1 MKKFLFVLSAGLLL
15 ITAVTGC
22 LKNEKATP
30 CVSKTVQEELPAM
43 IKYATDSSITYQQH
57 ESGILYEIIEPG
69 TGANPTA
76 TSTVKAKY
84 QGRLLNGQLFDGS
97 TDGVS
102 FNLSEVIKGWTIAVP
117 LLKKGG
123 KMKMIIPSSLAY
135 DCHPYYPFFHN
146 KPLYFYIELVDV
158 Q

>member
-1 MKKFLFVLSAGLLL
+1 MKVYLIVSVLSAFILS
-15 ITAVTGC
+15 GC
-22 LKNEKATP
+22 LKNDEPDP
-30 CVSKTVQEELPAM
+30 CVSKTAEQELPAM
-43 IKYATDSSITYQQH
+43 IKYATDSAITYQQH

-84 QGRLLNGQLFDGS
+84 VGRFLNGQQFDAS
-97 TDGVS
+97 TGGVS
-102 FNLSEVIKGWTIAVP
+102 FNLSEVIRGWTIAVP
-117 LLKKGG
+117 LLKEGG

-135 DCHPYYPFFHN
+135 DCNPYYPAFHN